1 MVDCCMALPATVKKQ
16 TKGLVCPQC
25 GGTGKPVSRIT
36 VEALLKPEFR
46 ERADGAPYGFC
57 ETPDCPVVYFARDG
71 VQFTKDQIRV
81 GLKEKEDPILVCY
94 CFGVTERMIRE
105 EIMQTGR
112 STVSTRIRA
121 EVKAGACRCEVENPS
136 GRCCLGEVS
145 RVERQAAQDLRPLA
159 DRGRRP

>member
-1 MVDCCMALPATVKKQ
+1 MVDCCMALPATAKKQ
-16 TKGLVCPQC
+16 TKGLLCPQC
-25 GGTGKPVSRIT
+25 GGTGKSVNQIT

-81 GLKEKEDPILVCY
+81 RVGVKEKEDPILICY
-94 CFGVTERMIRE
+94 CFGVSERMIRE

-112 STVSTRIRA
+112 STASTRIRA

-136 GRCCLGEVS
+136 GRCCLGEVA
-145 RVERQAAQDLRPLA
+145 QAEKRAVLEEEGQR
-159 DRGRRP
+159 